1 MRTVIKIWCLL
12 SHSQDTDFDSQS
24 QSSYDKAL
32 SERGPSQ
39 MSSEDTWKCKS
50 ITSEYLV
57 LIMSLKNCYVKGM
70 TSFAVWS
77 LSTIVYCK

>member
-1 MRTVIKIWCLL
+1 MCRLL
-12 SHSQDTDFDSQS
+12 SHPQDPDFDSQS
-24 QSSYDKAL
+24 QSSYDKAP

-57 LIMSLKNCYVKGM
+57 LIISLKLC
-70 TSFAVWS
+70 
-77 LSTIVYCK
+77 LC